1 MMPLK
6 NKIFSFIVALTAL
19 TSISC
24 KQSGKTQLKP
34 TKINRVFIHEGNLKL
49 NSKGEQKS
57 HEFSIEI
64 ADDDYQRATGLMDRQ
79 SMKDDQG
86 MLFIFPTERPLNF
99 YMKNTY
105 IGLDLIF
112 ANDKAEIVHIHKY
125 AKPLDL
131 SSISSVFPSM
141 YVFEVNAGLTDQLN
155 IEIGDNFSFNYL
167 DEK

>member
-6 NKIFSFIVALTAL
+6 NKILSFIVGLTAL

-34 TKINRVFIHEGNLKL
+34 TKINRAFIHEGNLQL

-57 HEFSIEI
+57 HEFFIEI

-79 SMKDDQG
+79 SMKDNQG

-112 ANDKAEIVHIHKY
+112 ANDKAEIIHIHKY

-131 SSISSVFPSM
+131 SSISSVFPAM

-155 IEIGDNFSFNYL
+155 IEIGDDFSFNYL

>member
-6 NKIFSFIVALTAL
+6 NKILSFIVGLTAL

-34 TKINRVFIHEGNLKL
+34 TKINRAFIHEGNLQL
-49 NSKGEQKS
+49 NYKGEQKS
-57 HEFSIEI
+57 HEFFIEI

-79 SMKDDQG
+79 SMKDNQG

-131 SSISSVFPSM
+131 SSINSVFPSM
-141 YVFEVNAGLTDQLN
+141 YVFRS
-155 IEIGDNFSFNYL
+155 NFAISPASFFSVSNWKAFVPCL
-167 DEK
+167 

>member
-1 MMPLK
+1 MQLRNKGVTLIYTCLALTLASCNQKNKAPLK
-6 NKIFSFIVALTAL
+6 SAKITHAFV
-19 TSISC
+19 
-24 KQSGKTQLKP
+24 
-34 TKINRVFIHEGNLKL
+34 HEGNLTL
-49 NSKGEQKS
+49 NSKGAQKNY
-57 HEFSIEI
+57 EFAIEI

-112 ANDKAEIVHIHKY
+112 ANEKAEIVHIHKY

-141 YVFEVNAGLTDQLN
+141 YVFEVNAGLSDRLN
-155 IEIGDNFSFNYL
+155 IEIGDDFTFDNFN
-167 DEK
+167 EQ

>member
-1 MMPLK
+1 MPLK
-6 NKIFSFIVALTAL
+6 NKILSFIVGLTAL

-34 TKINRVFIHEGNLKL
+34 TKINRAFIHEGNLQL

-57 HEFSIEI
+57 HEFFIEI

-79 SMKDDQG
+79 SMKDNQG

-112 ANDKAEIVHIHKY
+112 ANDKAEIIHIHKY

-131 SSISSVFPSM
+131 SSISSVFPAM

-155 IEIGDNFSFNYL
+155 IEIGDDFSFNYL

>member
-1 MMPLK
+1 MPLK
-6 NKIFSFIVALTAL
+6 NKILSFIVGLTAL

-34 TKINRVFIHEGNLKL
+34 TKINRAFIHEGNLQL

-57 HEFSIEI
+57 HEFFIEI

-79 SMKDDQG
+79 SMKDNQG

-112 ANDKAEIVHIHKY
+112 ANDKAEIIHIHKY

-131 SSISSVFPSM
+131 SSISSVFPAM

-155 IEIGDNFSFNYL
+155 IKIGDDFSFNYL
-167 DEK
+167 DEQ